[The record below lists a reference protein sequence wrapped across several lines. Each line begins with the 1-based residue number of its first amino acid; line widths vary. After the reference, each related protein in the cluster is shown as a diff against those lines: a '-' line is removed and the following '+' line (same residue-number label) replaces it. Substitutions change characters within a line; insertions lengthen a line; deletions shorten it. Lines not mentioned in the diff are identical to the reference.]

1 MQFTISMF
9 GLFVCLLLLIN
20 IKQTNRV
27 NLYLIFFLILINLFN
42 VIQYC
47 TMFSNNKYLAVVCL
61 VHFQPLIVLTGP
73 MLYFY
78 VRGVLKDD
86 AYLSNKDWIHFVPS
100 LLYLVNVSK
109 YYFYSLDHKLLFAE
123 RVIEHREIML
133 NFDPVLFSGN
143 ISYIFR
149 SVLVLIYTSAAAT
162 MVYKHFKDDIR
173 SHFQNALIFR
183 WLTAFISFNY
193 IMNISIFYYVG
204 QLLYNWNLNGS
215 ITVVSWGAFLFGLI
229 ALIILNLILF
239 FFPDILYGLPR
250 MDYKLNKKK
259 LVAFVE
265 SPDSLDQ
272 SKSVKDFEI
281 SIEKL
286 DLIASK
292 LNEYALSNP
301 YINPDFNLT
310 IMSNDTKIPKH
321 HISYFFKMYL
331 NSDFTEWKNKARV
344 DYVITIINSGDA
356 ENLTLDAISKKA
368 GFVSRSTFINAFK
381 SYTGKTPSEYFQ

>member
-86 AYLSNKDWIHFVPS
+86 ANLSKKDWIHFVPS

-109 YYFYSLDHKLLFAE
+109 YYFYSLDHKLLFTE

-215 ITVVSWGAFLFGLI
+215 ITVVPWGAFLFGLI
-229 ALIILNLILF
+229 ALITLNLKIF

-250 MDYKLNKKK
+250 MDYRISKQKQIAFDYDLNAS
-259 LVAFVE
+259 V
-265 SPDSLDQ
+265 
-272 SKSVKDFEI
+272 SKSFKDFEI

-286 DLIASK
+286 ELIAEK
-292 LNEYALSNP
+292 LKEYAITNP
-301 YINPDFNLT
+301 FINPAFNLT
-310 IMSNDTKIPKH
+310 TVSNYTKIPKH
-321 HISYFFKMYL
+321 HISYFFKVYL
-331 NSDFTEWKNKARV
+331 NTDFIEWKNNARV
-344 DYVITIINSGDA
+344 DYVIQLVNSGEA
-356 ENLTLDAISKKA
+356 ENLTLDAVSKMA

-381 SYTGKTPSEYFQ
+381 QKTGMTPSEFFQ

>member
-27 NLYLIFFLILINLFN
+27 NLYLIFFLVLINLFN

-47 TMFSNNKYLAVVCL
+47 TMFSNNKYLAAICL
-61 VHFQPLIVLTGP
+61 VHFQPIIVLTGP
-73 MLYFY
+73 VLYFY

-86 AYLSNKDWIHFVPS
+86 AQLSKKDWIHFVPF
-100 LLYLVNVSK
+100 LLYLINVSR
-109 YYFYSLDHKLLFAE
+109 YYFYSLDYKLAFAE
-123 RVIEHREIML
+123 SVIQHREIML

-149 SVLVLIYTSAAAT
+149 SLLVLTYTTSAAI
-162 MVYKHFKDDIR
+162 MVYKHFKNDIR

-215 ITVVSWGAFLFGLI
+215 ITVIPWGAFLFGLI
-229 ALIILNLILF
+229 ALITLNLIIF

-250 MDYKLNKKK
+250 MDYRISKQKQIVFHEDLN
-259 LVAFVE
+259 A
-265 SPDSLDQ
+265 SA
-272 SKSVKDFEI
+272 SKTVKDFEI

-286 DLIASK
+286 ELIAEK
-292 LNEYALSNP
+292 LKDYAITNP
-301 YINPDFNLT
+301 FINPDFNLT
-310 IMSNDTKIPKH
+310 TVSNNTKIPKH
-321 HISYFFKMYL
+321 HISYFFKVYL
-331 NSDFTEWKNKARV
+331 NTDFIEWKNNARV
-344 DYVITIINSGDA
+344 DYVIQLVNSGEA
-356 ENLTLDAISKKA
+356 ENLTLDAVSKMA

-381 SYTGKTPSEYFQ
+381 QKTGMTPSEFFQ

>member
-27 NLYLIFFLILINLFN
+27 NIYLIFFLVLINLFN

-47 TMFSNNKYLAVVCL
+47 TMFSNNKYLAAICL
-61 VHFQPLIVLTGP
+61 VHFQPIIVLTGP
-73 MLYFY
+73 VLYFY

-86 AYLSNKDWIHFVPS
+86 AQLSKKDWIHFVPF
-100 LLYLVNVSK
+100 LLYLINVSR
-109 YYFYSLDHKLLFAE
+109 YYFYSLDYKLAFAE
-123 RVIEHREIML
+123 SVIQHREIML

-149 SVLVLIYTSAAAT
+149 SLLVLTYTTSAAI
-162 MVYKHFKDDIR
+162 MVYKHFKNDIR

-215 ITVVSWGAFLFGLI
+215 ITVVPWGAFLFGLI
-229 ALIILNLILF
+229 ALITLNLIIF

-250 MDYKLNKKK
+250 MDYRISKQKQIVFDHDLNAS
-259 LVAFVE
+259 V
-265 SPDSLDQ
+265 

-286 DLIASK
+286 ELIAEK
-292 LNEYALSNP
+292 LKEYAITNP
-301 YINPDFNLT
+301 FINPAFNLT
-310 IMSNDTKIPKH
+310 TVSNYTKIPKH
-321 HISYFFKMYL
+321 HISYFFKVYL
-331 NSDFTEWKNKARV
+331 NTDFIEWKNNARV
-344 DYVITIINSGDA
+344 DYVIQLVNSGEA
-356 ENLTLDAISKKA
+356 ENLTLDAVSKMA

-381 SYTGKTPSEYFQ
+381 QKTGMTPSEFFQ

>member
-27 NLYLIFFLILINLFN
+27 NIYLIFFLVLINLFN

-47 TMFSNNKYLAVVCL
+47 TMFSNNKYLAAICL
-61 VHFQPLIVLTGP
+61 VHFQPIIVLTGP
-73 MLYFY
+73 VLYFY

-86 AYLSNKDWIHFVPS
+86 AQLSKKDWIHFVPF
-100 LLYLVNVSK
+100 LLYLINVSR
-109 YYFYSLDHKLLFAE
+109 YYFYSLDYKLAYAE
-123 RVIEHREIML
+123 SVIQHREIML

-149 SVLVLIYTSAAAT
+149 SLLVLTYTTSAAI
-162 MVYKHFKDDIR
+162 MVYKHFKNDIR

-215 ITVVSWGAFLFGLI
+215 ITVIPWGAFLFGLI
-229 ALIILNLILF
+229 ALITLNLIIF

-250 MDYKLNKKK
+250 MDYRISKQKQIVFHEDLN
-259 LVAFVE
+259 A
-265 SPDSLDQ
+265 SA
-272 SKSVKDFEI
+272 SKTVKDFEI

-286 DLIASK
+286 ELIAEK
-292 LNEYALSNP
+292 LKDYAITNP
-301 YINPDFNLT
+301 FINPDFNLT
-310 IMSNDTKIPKH
+310 TVSNNTKIPKH
-321 HISYFFKMYL
+321 HISYFFKVYL
-331 NSDFTEWKNKARV
+331 NTDFIEWKNNARV
-344 DYVITIINSGDA
+344 DYVIQLVNSGEA
-356 ENLTLDAISKKA
+356 ENLTLDAVSKMA

-381 SYTGKTPSEYFQ
+381 QKTGMTPSEFFQ

>member
-1 MQFTISMF
+1 
-9 GLFVCLLLLIN
+9 
-20 IKQTNRV
+20 
-27 NLYLIFFLILINLFN
+27 
-42 VIQYC
+42 
-47 TMFSNNKYLAVVCL
+47 MFSNNKYQAVVCL

-215 ITVVSWGAFLFGLI
+215 ITVVPWGAFLFGLI